1 MRRENKL
8 VISKVRWNC
17 LSNYFYFYDCENSN
31 RLKCSAPVPVM
42 KNSTE
47 AGESYFTQKNFHCWY
62 KSAPEFY
69 LFKLLLIE
77 RWWRICNFVWS
88 LELLSKWKLRFI
100 LSVTYSSPQMKL
112 HDTLASFLIR
122 FTVTLFLCDD
132 PPVLVN
138 KSFFLGCNQFK
149 IIENVICVAAKVR
162 DNSWYNLMHFSNSD
176 NSEID
181 GKTAEIPYSPS
192 QKPSCLLW
200 IPSHL
205 QSNF

>member
-1 MRRENKL
+1 MKL
-8 VISKVRWNC
+8 FKQLFLLLWLSEQQPSQMFGSGSSNEKLDRGRWVI
-17 LSNYFYFYDCENSN
+17 YH
-31 RLKCSAPVPVM
+31 
-42 KNSTE
+42 T
-47 AGESYFTQKNFHCWY
+47 KNFHCWY

-88 LELLSKWKLRFI
+88 LELLSKGKLRFI

-138 KSFFLGCNQFK
+138 KSLFLGFNQFK

-181 GKTAEIPYSPS
+181 GKTAKIPYSPS
-192 QKPSCLLW
+192 QKPAV
-200 IPSHL
+200 
-205 QSNF
+205 F